1 MSKVYLFAVMLLA
14 ASLTGCIEG
23 GDLEK
28 STTTDEEVEETEKE
42 EEETLDPVGAD
53 DNAGQPGVE
62 FVGLFD
68 NYYLI
73 VAIYDPDGYI
83 LSYDI
88 ESSIDGTLTAGGED
102 CHAIGVP
109 FTDPNSNNEYDCYP
123 FYGDSIVIGIC
134 NDLEPVD
141 QTVTVKVEDNDGNKA
156 SAEYDVVYD
165 DLECDGSFL
174 EQGESAPIA
183 TFLVEENSDG
193 TYHVEVLQV
202 TEEYNLTEF
211 SFFLKDETGSTYVG
225 GNGFGKIAMQMIA
238 GTAHGIDVSYSDS
251 CDDNCDSRL
260 ENRATNVSNDDGS
273 EYPVHFFLDYG
284 LDGPNGKLSAG
295 DKFIVYGTGNSANGP
310 ASDNWRLDIQYD
322 PSGDI
327 IGSAKLM

>member
-28 STTTDEEVEETEKE
+28 STTTEED
-42 EEETLDPVGAD
+42 TLDPVGAD

-62 FVGLFD
+62 FVGLFE

-73 VAIYDPDGYI
+73 AAIYDPDGYV
-83 LSYDI
+83 LSYTI
-88 ESSIDGTLTAGGED
+88 ESSADGTLTGGGEN
-102 CHAIGVP
+102 CHEIGIA
-109 FTDPNSNNEYDCYP
+109 FTDPNSDNEYDCYP

-183 TFLVEENSDG
+183 TFYVQEESSG
-193 TYHVEVLQV
+193 VYHVDVIMVSKQED
-202 TEEYNLTEF
+202 LTNF
-211 SFFLKDETGSTYVG
+211 SFFLKDGTGSTYVG
-225 GNGFGKIAMQMIA
+225 GNGFGEIAMQNIS
-238 GTAHGIDVSYSDS
+238 GELHGIETYYDG
-251 CDDNCDSRL
+251 DDDGL
-260 ENRATNVSNDDGS
+260 KDRATNINNDNGTVW
-273 EYPVHFFLDYG
+273 PVHFIDN
-284 LDGPNGKLSAG
+284 DRDGKLSAG
-295 DKFIVYGTGNSANGP
+295 DQFQVHGTGNDSNGP
-310 ASDNWRLDIQYD
+310 ADDGWRLDIQYD
-322 PSGDI
+322 ASGDI
-327 IGSAKLM
+327 IGSAKMM

>member
-28 STTTDEEVEETEKE
+28 STPTE
-42 EEETLDPVGAD
+42 EEDTLDPVGAD

-62 FVGLFD
+62 FVGLFE

-73 VAIYDPDGYI
+73 AAIYDPDGYV
-83 LSYDI
+83 LSYTI
-88 ESSIDGTLTAGGED
+88 ESSADGTLTEGGEN
-102 CHAIGVP
+102 CHEIGIA

-183 TFLVEENSDG
+183 TFYVQEESSGAFIVD
-193 TYHVEVLQV
+193 VIKVSKQED
-202 TEEYNLTEF
+202 LTNF

-225 GNGFGKIAMQMIA
+225 GNGFGEIAMQDEW
-238 GTAHGIDVSYSDS
+238 GIDTTYGDTCGMVDIYS
-251 CDDNCDSRL
+251 NCDLQLESR
-260 ENRATNVSNDDGS
+260 AANVSNDNGTNW
-273 EYPVHFFLDYG
+273 PVHFLDN
-284 LDGPNGKLSAG
+284 DRDGKLSAG
-295 DKFIVYGTGNSANGP
+295 DQFRVYGQGNNANGP
-310 ASDNWRLDIQYD
+310 AADNWRLDIQYD

-327 IGSAKLM
+327 IGSAKMQ